1 MLHNKKLILD
11 TTFKAIYIP
20 ITSNKINKINKLH
33 QYRVGESYEDEIE
46 SNEISGY
53 INSGSKQLIQ
63 V

>member
-20 ITSNKINKINKLH
+20 ITSNKINKLH